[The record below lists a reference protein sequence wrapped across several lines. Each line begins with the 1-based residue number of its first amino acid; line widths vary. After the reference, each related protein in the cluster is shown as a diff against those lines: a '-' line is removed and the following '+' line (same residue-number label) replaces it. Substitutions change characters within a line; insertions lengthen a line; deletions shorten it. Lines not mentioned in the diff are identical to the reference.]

1 MKAINANYSV
11 RVGYWASRNNVQEY
25 KVYVVVIRMFN
36 LDFVNTL
43 RQVPKDNP
51 WPVESTN
58 HNYRTHL
65 LCQAKYLLG
74 MNKVDQ
80 YLLVEVSNVARNEN
94 DPKKW
99 WLWIAYC
106 KIWCKPWCTSRTKR
120 KNNKAWGGGA
130 KNTIIIGSWR
140 KKRLRK
146 QGWKIF
152 WVM

>member
-11 RVGYWASRNNVQEY
+11 RVGYWALRNNVQEY
-25 KVYVVVIRMFN
+25 KVYVVMIRMFN

-80 YLLVEVSNVARNEN
+80 YLLVEVPNVARNEN
-94 DPKKW
+94 DPKNDDYELPIVKYDANHDA
-99 WLWIAYC
+99 LVEQ
-106 KIWCKPWCTSRTKR
+106 KEKTTKHEEEEPRTP
-120 KNNKAWGGGA
+120 
-130 KNTIIIGSWR
+130 S
-140 KKRLRK
+140 
-146 QGWKIF
+146 
-152 WVM
+152 